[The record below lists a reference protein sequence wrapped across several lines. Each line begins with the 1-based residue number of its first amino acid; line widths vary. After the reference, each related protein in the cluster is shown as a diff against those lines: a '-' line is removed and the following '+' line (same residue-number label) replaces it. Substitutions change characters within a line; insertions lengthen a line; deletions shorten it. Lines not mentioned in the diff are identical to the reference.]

1 MSQNRVAFPRNNP
14 QRLLD
19 RHRAEDSHRQLES
32 LSLGRAPM
40 GSLSLAV
47 AQNNLSEEELAIDPH
62 DMNFVVGS
70 SIIRRPACRLVT

>member
-1 MSQNRVAFPRNNP
+1 
-14 QRLLD
+14 
-19 RHRAEDSHRQLES
+19 
-32 LSLGRAPM
+32 M